1 MRITDVTVTQL
12 RVPGWN
18 ADGFDGSWDDCLVE
32 VHTDAGVTGLA
43 EVDSLPAGIAA
54 VILAPSSHTGARGL
68 REVLLGQDPLG
79 IEALWQRMYD
89 ATSYVGR
96 RGLVIHAIAALDI
109 ALWDLKGKALGEP
122 VWALLGQRRRD
133 RVLAYGTVYPL
144 GETPDEVRASID
156 RGLALGL
163 RAIKI
168 VADPHW
174 HEDVAR
180 TERLIRTAR
189 EHVGPD
195 VRLMCDAATAWT
207 RAEDGLPLMPVLKDC
222 GFAWL
227 EAPLPLDDVEGH
239 ARFQGWGI
247 PITGGD
253 LGLTTRFEYEAML
266 DVGRVDVAQPD
277 ITMLGGL
284 TETVRLAGMVRA
296 RGKRLVPH
304 GYKTNITVALNLAFL
319 AQHWAEEPLE
329 YSTSRSPLRWELTR
343 ETFPIGPDGK
353 VAVPDRPGLGVSV
366 DPAARARFAVPA
378 VP

>member
-12 RVPGWN
+12 RVPGWT
-18 ADGFDGSWDDCLVE
+18 AETFDGSYDDCVVE
-32 VHTDAGVTGLA
+32 IHTDEGITGLG

-68 REVLLGQDPLG
+68 REVLLGQDPLE

-89 ATSYVGR
+89 ATCYIGR

-109 ALWDLKGKALGEP
+109 ALWDLKGKALGKP
-122 VWALLGQRRRD
+122 VASLLGTPRRD

-144 GETPDEVRASID
+144 GETPDEVRRTID
-156 RGLALGL
+156 RGLGLGL

-174 HEDVAR
+174 HHDLAR
-180 TERLIRTAR
+180 TEKLIRTAR

-195 VRLMCDAATAWT
+195 IMLMCDAATAWT
-207 RAEDGLPLMPVLKDC
+207 KAEDGLPLMPVFKEC
-222 GFAWL
+222 GFEWL
-227 EAPLPLDDVEGH
+227 EAPLPLDDLQGH

-266 DVGRVDVAQPD
+266 DVGKVDVAQPD

-284 TETVRLAGMVRA
+284 TEMMRLAAMVKQ
-296 RGKRLVPH
+296 RGKRIVPH
-304 GYKTNITVALNLAFL
+304 GYKTNITIATNLAFL
-319 AQHWAEEPLE
+319 SQHWADESLE
-329 YSTSRSPLRWELTR
+329 YSTSQSPLRWELTEQR
-343 ETFPIGPDGK
+343 FEIDGSGHVDVPDG
-353 VAVPDRPGLGVSV
+353 PGLGVSL
-366 DPAARARFAVPA
+366 DQAAVERFRVNAH
-378 VP
+378 

>member
-1 MRITDVTVTQL
+1 MRITDVTVSQL
-12 RVPGWN
+12 RVPGWA
-18 ADGFDGSWDDCLVE
+18 ADGFDGSYDDCVVE
-32 VHTDAGVTGLA
+32 IHTDEGVTGLA

-68 REVLLGQDPLG
+68 REVLLGQDPLAS
-79 IEALWQRMYD
+79 ETLWQRMYD
-89 ATSYVGR
+89 ATSYIGR
-96 RGLVIHAIAALDI
+96 RGLVVHAIAALDI
-109 ALWDLKGKALGEP
+109 ALWDLKGKALGKP
-122 VWALLGQRRRD
+122 VAALLGTPRRD

-144 GETPDEVRASID
+144 GETPDAVRETID
-156 RGLALGL
+156 RGLAMGL

-174 HEDVAR
+174 HHDLGR

-195 VRLMCDAATAWT
+195 IMLMCDAATAWA
-207 RAEDGLPLMPVLKDC
+207 RAEDGLPLMPVFKDC

-227 EAPLPLDDVEGH
+227 EAPLPLDDVAGH

-266 DVGRVDVAQPD
+266 DLGKVDIAQPD

-284 TETVRLAGMVRA
+284 TEMLRLAEMVRA
-296 RGKRLVPH
+296 RGKRIVPH
-304 GYKTNITVALNLAFL
+304 GYKTNVTIALNLAFL
-319 AQHWAEEPLE
+319 AQHWADEPLE

-343 ETFPIGPDGK
+343 ESFEIDATGH
-353 VAVPDRPGLGVSV
+353 VRVPERPGLGVSL
-366 DPAARARFAVPA
+366 DPAAVARFASA
-378 VP
+378 A